1 MKQLI
6 GWILAAAMAAS
17 LTGCN
22 EKREF
27 NTEAAG
33 QRELT
38 YWIELNGDASRMVDN
53 MAQTQF
59 AKELEKQTGVKL
71 KFIHPP
77 KNKGGENFQMLLASR
92 ELPDIMASEWYSV
105 AGGPQKAIQDGYIL
119 DLNNIF
125 DQYAPNLSG
134 YLQQN
139 PEIDKMVKT
148 REGSYY
154 VFPFIRGD
162 ESLTVQF
169 GPVVR
174 RDWLEQLALSVPET
188 IDDWT
193 NMLRQFRQLGASVP
207 LAIEGESYLKSI
219 TIGAFGI
226 GADFYRENEKVYYGP
241 VMPQY
246 KEYLSLMKAWY
257 EEGLLDPY
265 FTSSTMGK
273 MEYNIVHGISGA
285 CAAFIGSSYGRMLKE
300 MDKQGNASSLQP
312 VPYPVGRR
320 GERQR
325 FTHRE
330 HRYTPIRGVAITTSC
345 RDVQTAA
352 EFLDFGYSEQG
363 QMLYNFGIEGESYTL
378 ENGYPKYTDKIVGN
392 DDIAG
397 QLACYTQTYSGP
409 FIQDVRYVEQYYAF
423 PQQKEG
429 VKLWIDTD
437 MKRYMMPMLYMP
449 VEDQRRVSQIQS
461 DITSYVEKMFIDF
474 VMGVQP
480 LESFNQYVEHVYSLG
495 LEELIACKQTALDDY
510 NKR

>member
-1 MKQLI
+1 M
-6 GWILAAAMAAS
+6 
-17 LTGCN
+17 
-22 EKREF
+22 
-27 NTEAAG
+27 
-33 QRELT
+33 
-38 YWIELNGDASRMVDN
+38 
-53 MAQTQF
+53 
-59 AKELEKQTGVKL
+59 
-71 KFIHPP
+71 
-77 KNKGGENFQMLLASR
+77 
-92 ELPDIMASEWYSV
+92 
-105 AGGPQKAIQDGYIL
+105 
-119 DLNNIF
+119 
-125 DQYAPNLSG
+125 
-134 YLQQN
+134 
-139 PEIDKMVKT
+139 
-148 REGSYY
+148 
-154 VFPFIRGD
+154 
-162 ESLTVQF
+162 
-169 GPVVR
+169 
-174 RDWLEQLALSVPET
+174 
-188 IDDWT
+188 
-193 NMLRQFRQLGASVP
+193 
-207 LAIEGESYLKSI
+207 
-219 TIGAFGI
+219 
-226 GADFYRENEKVYYGP
+226 YYGP

-363 QMLYNFGIEGESYTL
+363 QMLYNFGNEGESYTL

-495 LEELIACKQTALDDY
+495 LEELIACKQTAMDDY